1 MGGLNLTFLLASRIH
16 KLVLLSRDAPYLQI
30 TGDTTHQVL
39 CGLQQVASVLYYG
52 CLLGALG
59 KAGDDTWLLG
69 GGGDIQGGGGRKARL
84 ALRREK

>member
-69 GGGDIQGGGGRKARL
+69 GGG
-84 ALRREK
+84 